1 MTHARPVP
9 RLIVAMG
16 VLVALLGATALT
28 QSPGVHPVSGRV
40 YARTMGV
47 AGAPWLDRSEREAE
61 ERVTRAV
68 ALMNIAPG
76 SVVAD
81 VGAGSGYV
89 TRLLAKQVGSRG
101 RVYANDIQPGMLD
114 LLRRRLERERITNVT
129 PVLGTQ
135 ADPNLPDGALDL
147 VLMVDVYHEL
157 SEPQTMLANI
167 RTALKAGGRLMLLE
181 YKGEDPSVPILP
193 DHKMTVAQAKLEI
206 EHEGYSLVSV
216 DSSLPWQHLLTF
228 TPTDR

>member
-1 MTHARPVP
+1 M
-9 RLIVAMG
+9 
-16 VLVALLGATALT
+16 
-28 QSPGVHPVSGRV
+28 
-40 YARTMGV
+40 
-47 AGAPWLDRSEREAE
+47 
-61 ERVTRAV
+61 
-68 ALMNIAPG
+68 
-76 SVVAD
+76 
-81 VGAGSGYV
+81 
-89 TRLLAKQVGSRG
+89 
-101 RVYANDIQPGMLD
+101 
-114 LLRRRLERERITNVT
+114 
-129 PVLGTQ
+129 LGTQ

-157 SEPQTMLANI
+157 SDPQTMLANI